1 MSQSRASRR
10 EREHR
15 ERQRVD
21 DRSKSRVDG
30 GVRDNH
36 GEYLEASELRV
47 NKFSEM
53 VKFSAGW
60 DVYLPPKRNV
70 SEW

>member
-1 MSQSRASRR
+1 M
-10 EREHR
+10 REHH

-21 DRSKSRVDG
+21 DRSMSQVVG
-30 GVRDNH
+30 GVRDRAQSM
-36 GEYLEASELRV
+36 YLEASELRV

-53 VKFSAGW
+53 VKFSAGR
-60 DVYLPPKRNV
+60 DVNLPRSVGV

>member
-1 MSQSRASRR
+1 M
-10 EREHR
+10 REHH

-21 DRSKSRVDG
+21 DRSMSQVVG
-30 GVRDNH
+30 GVRDRAQSIH
-36 GEYLEASELRV
+36 LEASELRV

-53 VKFSAGW
+53 VKFSAGR
-60 DVYLPPKRNV
+60 DVYLPRGVGV

>member
-1 MSQSRASRR
+1 M
-10 EREHR
+10 REHH

-21 DRSKSRVDG
+21 DRSMSQVVG

-53 VKFSAGW
+53 VKFSAGR
-60 DVYLPPKRNV
+60 DVNLPRSVGV